1 CGLKMCRIV
10 SKSNDE
16 ASIIK
21 IAEIS
26 KSDTFSLKCLKSF
39 NELIPALARVIPIAV
54 TDKSPV
60 PCTSSSGNV
69 KLKITTT
76 NTAGD
81 FKNSGICPVS
91 NIQPSQRTENHP
103 SNTAN
108 AEPKKNSN
116 NVSRLFDP
124 EVKNEIISKANT
136 ANNTPS
142 GSTMIPSQFN
152 ILAGRGFSLDCRRR
166 GIITVGPV
174 TINKPPIT
182 KATSQESPA
191 I

>member
-1 CGLKMCRIV
+1 
-10 SKSNDE
+10 
-16 ASIIK
+16 
-21 IAEIS
+21 
-26 KSDTFSLKCLKSF
+26 
-39 NELIPALARVIPIAV
+39 IPALARVIPIAV

-91 NIQPSQRTENHP
+91 NIQPSERPENHP

-116 NVSRLFDP
+116 NESTLFDP
-124 EVKNEIISKANT
+124 EVKNEIISKANK
-136 ANNTPS
+136 NNKT
-142 GSTMIPSQFN
+142 Q
-152 ILAGRGFSLDCRRR
+152 RRTK
-166 GIITVGPV
+166 II
-174 TINKPPIT
+174 
-182 KATSQESPA
+182 
-191 I
+191 

>member
-1 CGLKMCRIV
+1 
-10 SKSNDE
+10 
-16 ASIIK
+16 
-21 IAEIS
+21 
-26 KSDTFSLKCLKSF
+26 
-39 NELIPALARVIPIAV
+39 
-54 TDKSPV
+54 V

-81 FKNSGICPVS
+81 LKNSGISPAS
-91 NIQPSQRTENHP
+91 NIQPSERPENHP

-116 NVSRLFDP
+116 NVSTLFDA
-124 EVKNEIISKANT
+124 EVKNEINTKANT
-136 ANNTPS
+136 TNNTPRR
-142 GSTMIPSQFN
+142 STMIHSHCN
-152 ILAGRGFSLDCRRR
+152 TLAGRGFSLDRRR
-166 GIITVGPV
+166 RRIITVEPV
-174 TINKPPIT
+174 TITNPPIT

>member
-1 CGLKMCRIV
+1 MV
-10 SKSNDE
+10 SKFNDE
-16 ASIIK
+16 ASIIN

-39 NELIPALARVIPIAV
+39 NELIPALARVIPIVV

-91 NIQPSQRTENHP
+91 NIQPSERPENQP

-116 NVSRLFDP
+116 NVSTLFDP
-124 EVKNEIISKANT
+124 EVKNEIISKANK
-136 ANNTPS
+136 ANNTPR
-142 GSTMIPSQFN
+142 GSTMIHSHFN
-152 ILAGRGFSLDCRRR
+152 ILAGRGFSLYCWRRC
-166 GIITVGPV
+166 IIRVRHV
-174 TINKPPIT
+174 TINNPPIT